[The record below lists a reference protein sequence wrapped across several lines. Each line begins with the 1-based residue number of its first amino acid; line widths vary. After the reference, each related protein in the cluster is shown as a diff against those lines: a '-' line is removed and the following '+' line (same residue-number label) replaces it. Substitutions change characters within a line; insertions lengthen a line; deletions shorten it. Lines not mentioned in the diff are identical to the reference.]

1 VRNRNR
7 WATAGLVILAVVA
20 VAVVALAVRPTAQR
34 AAEATP
40 TWTWSRTTPKPIPVA
55 VFIGDSYTIG
65 AGGGGVRWTSLVAA
79 KEGWS
84 EVNLGRG
91 GTGYIAKSTSGQQAC
106 CLDYCPPYG
115 EMIPDVVKAKP
126 DVVLVAGGR
135 NDGSVATTAIR
146 NFYQDLRTQL
156 PNAKI
161 YAVSPLWDST
171 EPPAFI
177 LAQGKE
183 VEASVKAVS
192 GSYLDVGQPLKARP
206 ELITTGK
213 GHPNAAGYQVI
224 AEAVIKLLS

>member
-1 VRNRNR
+1 MRNGNR

-34 AAEATP
+34 AAEGTP

-55 VFIGDSYTIG
+55 VFIGDSYTAG
-65 AGGGGVRWTSLVAA
+65 AGGGGVLWTSLVAS
-79 KEGWS
+79 KEGWF

-91 GTGYIAKSTSGQQAC
+91 GTGYIAKSGKQGC
-106 CLDYCPPYG
+106 GRDYCPPYG
-115 EMIPDVVKAKP
+115 EMIPEAVKAKP

-146 NFYQDLRTQL
+146 NFYKDLRTQL

-206 ELITTGK
+206 ELLATDK
-213 GHPNAAGYQVI
+213 VHPNAAGYQVI

>member
-1 VRNRNR
+1 M
-7 WATAGLVILAVVA
+7 
-20 VAVVALAVRPTAQR
+20 
-34 AAEATP
+34 
-40 TWTWSRTTPKPIPVA
+40 
-55 VFIGDSYTIG
+55 
-65 AGGGGVRWTSLVAA
+65 WTSLVAA

-91 GTGYIAKSTSGQQAC
+91 GTGYIAKSGTTSGQQAC
-106 CLDYCPPYG
+106 GLDYCPPYG

-206 ELITTGK
+206 ELLATDK
-213 GHPNAAGYQVI
+213 VHPNAAGYQVI